1 MMKIITN
8 YIELSTNGKFDIIDI
23 SDQVHQNLRLTL
35 LREGNVTIFHPG
47 STAGISTMEYDASL
61 VSDFQKTFEKLIPEG
76 DEYEHDKKWHD
87 GNGHAHLRSSLL
99 KTSLTVPFRQ
109 SKLLLGTLQQ
119 IVFIEFDNRPRQRK
133 IITQFVGM

>member
-1 MMKIITN
+1 MKIITN

-23 SDQVHQNLRLTL
+23 SDQVHQNLHVSL
-35 LREGNVTIFHPG
+35 LREGNVTIFNPS
-47 STAGISTMEYDASL
+47 STAGISTMEYDESL
-61 VSDFQKTFEKLIPEG
+61 VKDFQKTFERLIPEAN
-76 DEYEHDKKWHD
+76 EYEHDKKWND

-133 IITQFVGM
+133 IITQFIGI

>member
-1 MMKIITN
+1 MKVITN

-23 SDQVHQNLRLTL
+23 SDQVYQNLRLTL
-35 LREGNVTIFHPG
+35 LREGNVTIFNPG

-61 VSDFQKTFEKLIPEG
+61 VSDFQKTFDKLIPEDG
-76 DEYEHDKKWHD
+76 DYEHDKKWHD

-119 IVFIEFDNRPRQRK
+119 IVYIEFDNRPRQRK
-133 IITQFVGM
+133 IITQFIGM